1 MPGGDIMNFE
11 DILTH
16 DNIILNLEGDNQAD
30 VIDELVNKLAEN
42 QLINSPE
49 EFKKA
54 IYKRENEI
62 STAIG
67 YGIAIPHA
75 KSKSV
80 NKPTIMMGRK
90 LQGIDY
96 GGQHTNLIF
105 MIAAPENASNEHL
118 SLLSKLSTFLMSE
131 IFRAKLILATSED
144 EVIKAIQDQEKL
156 QEPAV
161 NEETGSGKYLIGI
174 TACMTGI
181 AHTYMAAE
189 SLKEAAKKR
198 GMKVKIQTNGANGPE
213 NRLTAVDVQN
223 ADAVIVAH
231 DVQVDTSL
239 LKGKR
244 YVDVP
249 VKKAINHADQLIDE
263 TLSYNIKE
271 KIIGEPV
278 VEAEKQFEQEEKS
291 GLNFYKHIMS
301 GVSYM
306 IPFVVV
312 GGIFI
317 AISFMFGIN
326 ASDPK
331 SEQYNIIAQFFNQV
345 GGEAAFALMVPI
357 LAGFIGYSIADKQ
370 GLAPAMIGG
379 MMANIG
385 GSGFL
390 GGMVAGFVGGFA
402 AKLIKKSMT
411 KVPKSFQGLVS
422 VLIVPL
428 FSTLLVGAFM
438 FFVLNTPMSNLNEFL
453 EDWLK
458 GLTGINA
465 AILGALLAGM
475 MASDMGGPINKTA
488 SAFGLAMF
496 AANIFEPSA
505 ALMVGG
511 MVPPLGIALAT
522 TIFKNRFTVQEAEAG
537 KASYVLGASFIT
549 EGAIPFA
556 AADPLRIIPA
566 NVIGAAVGGAV
577 CMAMD
582 ISLKAPHGGIFV
594 IPIACNKPLLYIG
607 CILLGSF
614 ITCFIIGFLKK
625 PLSDKD
631 RNNAKQMSS
640 II

>member
-1 MPGGDIMNFE
+1 ME
-11 DILTH
+11 LVDILTL
-16 DNIILNLEGDNQAD
+16 DNIILNLKGNNQAA
-30 VIDELVNKLAEN
+30 VIDELVDKLAEN
-42 QLINSPE
+42 HLTNNPE
-49 EFKKA
+49 QFKKA
-54 IYKRENEI
+54 IYQRENEI
-62 STAIG
+62 STAVG
-67 YGIAIPHA
+67 YGVAIPHA
-75 KSKSV
+75 KCESV
-80 NKPTIMMGRK
+80 TKPTIIMGRT

-105 MIAAPENASNEHL
+105 MIAAPEDASNEHL
-118 SLLSKLSTFLMSE
+118 TLLSQLSTFLMNE
-131 IFRAKLILATSED
+131 TFRAKLIVAMSEN
-144 EVIKAIQDQEKL
+144 EVIDAIWEQEKS
-156 QEPAV
+156 QDVTV
-161 NEETGSGKYLIGI
+161 NTEMNSGNYLVGI

-213 NRLTAVDVQN
+213 NRLTAADIQK
-223 ADAVIVAH
+223 ADAIVIAH
-231 DVQVDTSL
+231 DVRVDTTVL
-239 LKGKR
+239 QGKR

-249 VKKAINHADQLIDE
+249 VKKAISHPDQLIDQA
-263 TLSYNIKE
+263 LSYKIKE
-271 KIIGEPV
+271 STVGETMMEEEPV
-278 VEAEKQFEQEEKS
+278 AEEKPR
-291 GLNFYKHIMS
+291 LNFYKHLMS

-317 AISFMFGIN
+317 AISFMFGIY

-331 SEQYNIIAQFFNQV
+331 SEQYNVIADFFNQV
-345 GGEAAFALMVPI
+345 GGKAAFALMVPI

-379 MMANIG
+379 MMASIG

-390 GGMVAGFVGGFA
+390 GGMIAGFVGGFA
-402 AKLIKKSMT
+402 AKFIGKSMV
-411 KVPKSFQGLVS
+411 KIPKSFQGLVT

-428 FSTLLVGAFM
+428 LSTLIVGAFM
-438 FFVLNTPMSNLNEFL
+438 FFILNTPMSMLNQFL
-453 EDWLK
+453 EGWLK

-511 MVPPLGIALAT
+511 MVPPIGIALAT
-522 TIFKNRFTVQEAEAG
+522 TIFKNRFTNQEAEAG

-566 NVIGAAVGGAV
+566 NIVGAAIGGAV
-577 CMAMD
+577 CMAMN

-625 PLSDKD
+625 PLSEKE
-631 RNNAKQMSS
+631 RYNSKQMSS
-640 II
+640 VI

>member
-1 MPGGDIMNFE
+1 MKLT

-16 DNIILNLEGDNQAD
+16 DNIILNLRGNNQSA
-30 VIDELVNKLAEN
+30 VIDELINKLDEN
-42 QLINSPE
+42 QLINDPE
-49 EFKKA
+49 MFKEG
-54 IYKRENEI
+54 IYKRESEI
-62 STAIG
+62 STAVG
-67 YGIAIPHA
+67 YGVAIPHA
-75 KSKSV
+75 KNKSV
-80 NKPTIMMGRK
+80 IKPTIIMGRT

-105 MIAAPENASNEHL
+105 MIAAPENAPNEHL

-131 IFRAKLILATSED
+131 TFRAKLLVATSES
-144 EVIKAIQDQEKL
+144 EIITAIEEQEKL
-156 QEPAV
+156 TEADS
-161 NEETGSGKYLIGI
+161 NDESDSGKYLIGI
-174 TACMTGI
+174 TSCMTGI

-189 SLKEAAKKR
+189 SLKEAAEKR

-213 NRLTAVDVQN
+213 NKLTTADVQK
-223 ADAVIVAH
+223 ADAIVIAH
-231 DVQVDTSL
+231 DVRVDTSIFG
-239 LKGKR
+239 GKR
-244 YVDVP
+244 YIDVP
-249 VKKAINHADQLIDE
+249 VKKAISHADQLIDQA
-263 TLSYNIKE
+263 LSYDIKE
-271 KIIGEPV
+271 NNGDEPAI
-278 VEAEKQFEQEEKS
+278 EDKPEPEEKS

-317 AISFMFGIN
+317 AISFMFGIY
-326 ASDPK
+326 AADPESD
-331 SEQYNIIAQFFNQV
+331 QFNIFAQFFNQV

-379 MMANIG
+379 MMASIG

-390 GGMVAGFVGGFA
+390 GGMIAGFVGGFA
-402 AKLIKKSMT
+402 AKYIGQSMA
-411 KVPKSFQGLVS
+411 KIPKSFQGLVS

-428 FSTLLVGAFM
+428 LSTLIVGAFM
-438 FFVLNTPMSNLNEFL
+438 FFVLNTPMSMLNEFL

-458 GLTGINA
+458 SLTGISA

-522 TIFKNRFTVQEAEAG
+522 TIFKNRFTNQEAEAG

-566 NVIGAAVGGAV
+566 NIIGAAVGGAL

-582 ISLKAPHGGIFV
+582 ISLQAPHGGIFV

-614 ITCFIIGFLKK
+614 ITCLMIGLMKK
-625 PLSDKD
+625 PLSEKE

>member
-1 MPGGDIMNFE
+1 MKLV
-11 DILTH
+11 DILTR
-16 DNIILNLEGDNQAD
+16 DNIILNLQGNSQTA
-30 VIDELVNKLAEN
+30 VIDELVDKLAQN
-42 QLINSPE
+42 GLTDNPE
-49 EFKKA
+49 AFKKA
-54 IYKRENEI
+54 IYKREQEI
-62 STAIG
+62 STAVG
-67 YGIAIPHA
+67 YGVAIPHA
-75 KSKSV
+75 KSSTV
-80 NKPTIMMGRK
+80 PEPTIVMGRT
-90 LQGIDY
+90 LQGIDF

-105 MIAAPENASNEHL
+105 MIAAPEHASNEHL
-118 SLLSKLSTFLMSE
+118 ALLSRLSTFLMSE
-131 IFRAKLILATSED
+131 TFRAKLLVATSVD
-144 EVIKAIQDQEKL
+144 EVMKAIEEQDRLQEKDTTD
-156 QEPAV
+156 EAD
-161 NEETGSGKYLIGI
+161 SGKYLIGI

-189 SLKEAAKKR
+189 SLKEAAEKR

-213 NRLTAVDVQN
+213 NKLTAADIQK
-223 ADAVIVAH
+223 ADAIVVAH
-231 DVQVDTSL
+231 DVRVDTSSL
-239 LKGKR
+239 QGKR
-244 YVDVP
+244 FIDVP
-249 VKKAINHADQLIDE
+249 VKKAISDADHLIDQA
-263 TLSYNIKE
+263 LSYRIRDE
-271 KIIGEPV
+271 KVEQAVQKQEP
-278 VEAEKQFEQEEKS
+278 ELEEEKT

-317 AISFMFGIN
+317 AISFMFGIY
-326 ASDPK
+326 AADPESD
-331 SEQYNIIAQFFNQV
+331 QYNVIAHFFSQV

-379 MMANIG
+379 MVATIG

-390 GGMVAGFVGGFA
+390 GGMIAGFVGGFA
-402 AKLIKKSMT
+402 AKFIGKAMAKI
-411 KVPKSFQGLVS
+411 PKSFQGLVS

-428 FSTLLVGAFM
+428 LSTLVVGAFM
-438 FFVLNTPMSNLNEFL
+438 FFILNTPMSMLNQYL
-453 EDWLK
+453 EAVLK

-465 AILGALLAGM
+465 ALLGALLAGM

-522 TIFKNRFTVQEAEAG
+522 TIFKNRFTIQEAEAG

-566 NVIGAAVGGAV
+566 NIIGAAVGGAV
-577 CMAMD
+577 CMALD

-594 IPIACNKPLLYIG
+594 IPIASDKPLLYVG
-607 CILLGSF
+607 CILLGSI
-614 ITCFIIGFLKK
+614 ITCLIIGFLKK
-625 PLSDKD
+625 PIPEKD
-631 RNNAKQMSS
+631 RNNVKKMSS
-640 II
+640 VL

>member
-1 MPGGDIMNFE
+1 MKLV
-11 DILTH
+11 DILTR
-16 DNIILNLEGDNQAD
+16 DNIILNLQGNSQTA
-30 VIDELVNKLAEN
+30 VIDELVDKLAQN
-42 QLINSPE
+42 GRTDNPE

-54 IYKRENEI
+54 IYKREQEI
-62 STAIG
+62 STAVG
-67 YGIAIPHA
+67 YGVAIPHA
-75 KSKSV
+75 KSSTV
-80 NKPTIMMGRK
+80 TEPTIVMGRT
-90 LQGIDY
+90 LQGIDF

-118 SLLSKLSTFLMSE
+118 ALLSRLSTFLMSE
-131 IFRAKLILATSED
+131 TFRAKLLVATAVD
-144 EVIKAIQDQEKL
+144 EVMKAIEEQDRLQEKDTTD
-156 QEPAV
+156 EAD
-161 NEETGSGKYLIGI
+161 SGKYLIGI

-189 SLKEAAKKR
+189 SLKEAAEKR
-198 GMKVKIQTNGANGPE
+198 DMKVKIQTNGANGPE
-213 NRLTAVDVQN
+213 NKLTAADIQK
-223 ADAVIVAH
+223 ADAIVVAH
-231 DVQVDTSL
+231 DVRVDTSSL
-239 LKGKR
+239 QGKR
-244 YVDVP
+244 FVDVP
-249 VKKAINHADQLIDE
+249 VKKAISDADHLIDQA
-263 TLSYNIKE
+263 LSYRIRDE
-271 KIIGEPV
+271 KVEQAVQKQEP
-278 VEAEKQFEQEEKS
+278 ELEEEKT

-317 AISFMFGIN
+317 AISFMFGIY
-326 ASDPK
+326 AADPESD
-331 SEQYNIIAQFFNQV
+331 QYNVIAHFFSQV

-379 MMANIG
+379 MVATIG

-390 GGMVAGFVGGFA
+390 GGMIAGFVGGFA
-402 AKLIKKSMT
+402 AKFIGKAMAKI
-411 KVPKSFQGLVS
+411 PKSFQGLVS

-428 FSTLLVGAFM
+428 LSTLVVGAFM
-438 FFVLNTPMSNLNEFL
+438 FFILNTPMSMLNQYL
-453 EDWLK
+453 EAVLK

-465 AILGALLAGM
+465 ALLGALLAGM

-522 TIFKNRFTVQEAEAG
+522 TIFKNRFTIQEAEAG

-566 NVIGAAVGGAV
+566 NIIGAAVGGAL
-577 CMAMD
+577 CMALD

-594 IPIACNKPLLYIG
+594 IPIASDKPFLYVG
-607 CILLGSF
+607 CILLGSI
-614 ITCFIIGFLKK
+614 ITCLIIGFLKK
-625 PLSDKD
+625 PISEKD
-631 RNNAKQMSS
+631 RSNVKKMSS
-640 II
+640 VL

>member
-1 MPGGDIMNFE
+1 ME
-11 DILTH
+11 LVDILTR
-16 DNIILNLEGDNQAD
+16 DNIILNLQGNNQKE
-30 VIDELVNKLAEN
+30 VIDELIHKLTERR
-42 QLINSPE
+42 LTTDPE
-49 EFKKA
+49 RFKKA

-62 STAIG
+62 STAVG
-67 YGIAIPHA
+67 YGVAIPHA
-75 KSKSV
+75 QCKSIT
-80 NKPTIMMGRK
+80 KPTIIMGRS
-90 LQGIDY
+90 LQGVDY

-105 MIAAPENASNEHL
+105 MIAAPENAPNEHL

-131 IFRAKLILATSED
+131 TFRAKLIVATSEID
-144 EVIKAIQDQEKL
+144 VIKAIQEQEKL
-156 QEPAV
+156 EKPAL
-161 NEETGSGKYLIGI
+161 NDESASGKYVVGI

-189 SLKEAAKKR
+189 SLKEAARKR
-198 GMKVKIQTNGANGPE
+198 GMNVKIQTNGANGPE
-213 NRLTAVDVQN
+213 NKLTPADIQH
-223 ADAVIVAH
+223 ADAIVIAH
-231 DVQVDTSL
+231 DVRVDTSIL
-239 LKGKR
+239 RGKR
-244 YVDVP
+244 FVDVP
-249 VKKAINHADQLIDE
+249 VKKAINHADELIDQA
-263 TLSYNIKE
+263 LSYNIKDSSVTE
-271 KIIGEPV
+271 QEIIEEP
-278 VEAEKQFEQEEKS
+278 QTEEKS

-317 AISFMFGIN
+317 AISFMFGIY
-326 ASDPK
+326 AADPESD
-331 SEQYNIIAQFFNQV
+331 QYNIIAHFFSQV
-345 GGEAAFALMVPI
+345 GGEAAFALMIPI
-357 LAGFIGYSIADKQ
+357 LAGFIGFSIADKQ

-379 MMANIG
+379 MMASIG

-390 GGMVAGFVGGFA
+390 GGMIAGFVGGFA
-402 AKLIKKSMT
+402 AKFVGKSMA
-411 KVPKSFQGLVS
+411 KIPKSFQGLVS
-422 VLIVPL
+422 ILVVPL
-428 FSTLLVGAFM
+428 ISTFIVGAFM
-438 FFVLNTPMSNLNEFL
+438 FFILNTPMSLLNEFL
-453 EDWLK
+453 EGWLK

-511 MVPPLGIALAT
+511 MVPPIGIALAT
-522 TIFKNRFTVQEAEAG
+522 TIFKNRFTLQEVEAG

-566 NVIGAAVGGAV
+566 NIIGAAVGGAV

-594 IPIACNKPLLYIG
+594 IPIASNKPLLYIG
-607 CILLGSF
+607 CILLGSL

-631 RNNAKQMSS
+631 RNSAKQMMNV
-640 II
+640 I

>member
-1 MPGGDIMNFE
+1 MKLV
-11 DILTH
+11 DILTR
-16 DNIILNLEGDNQAD
+16 DNIILNLQGNSQTA
-30 VIDELVNKLAEN
+30 VIDELVDKLAQN
-42 QLINSPE
+42 GLTDNPE
-49 EFKKA
+49 AFKKA
-54 IYKRENEI
+54 IYKREQEI
-62 STAIG
+62 STAVG
-67 YGIAIPHA
+67 YGVAIPHA
-75 KSKSV
+75 KSSTV
-80 NKPTIMMGRK
+80 PEPTIVMGRT
-90 LQGIDY
+90 LQGIDF

-105 MIAAPENASNEHL
+105 MIAAPEHASNEHL
-118 SLLSKLSTFLMSE
+118 ALLSRLSTFLMSE
-131 IFRAKLILATSED
+131 TFRAKLLVATSVD
-144 EVIKAIQDQEKL
+144 EVMKAIEEQDHLQEKDTTD
-156 QEPAV
+156 EAD
-161 NEETGSGKYLIGI
+161 SGKYLIGI

-189 SLKEAAKKR
+189 SLKEAAEKR

-213 NRLTAVDVQN
+213 NKLTAADIQK
-223 ADAVIVAH
+223 ADAIVVAH
-231 DVQVDTSL
+231 DVRVDTSSL
-239 LKGKR
+239 QGKR
-244 YVDVP
+244 FIDVP
-249 VKKAINHADQLIDE
+249 VKKAISDADHLIDQA
-263 TLSYNIKE
+263 LSYRIRDE
-271 KIIGEPV
+271 KVEQAVQKQEP
-278 VEAEKQFEQEEKS
+278 ELEEEKT

-317 AISFMFGIN
+317 AISFMFGIY
-326 ASDPK
+326 AADPESD
-331 SEQYNIIAQFFNQV
+331 QYNVIAHFFSQV

-379 MMANIG
+379 MVATIG

-390 GGMVAGFVGGFA
+390 GGMIAGFVGGFA
-402 AKLIKKSMT
+402 AKFIGKAMAKI
-411 KVPKSFQGLVS
+411 PKSFQGLVS

-428 FSTLLVGAFM
+428 LSTLVVGAFM
-438 FFVLNTPMSNLNEFL
+438 FFILNTPMSMLNQYL
-453 EDWLK
+453 EAVLK

-465 AILGALLAGM
+465 ALLGALLAGM

-522 TIFKNRFTVQEAEAG
+522 TIFKNRFTIQEAEAG

-566 NVIGAAVGGAV
+566 NIIGAAVGGAV
-577 CMAMD
+577 CMALD

-594 IPIACNKPLLYIG
+594 IPIASDKPLLYVG
-607 CILLGSF
+607 CILLGSI
-614 ITCFIIGFLKK
+614 ITCLIIGFLKK
-625 PLSDKD
+625 PISEKD
-631 RNNAKQMSS
+631 RNNVKKMSS
-640 II
+640 VL

>member
-1 MPGGDIMNFE
+1 MKLT

-16 DNIILNLEGDNQAD
+16 DNIILNLRGNNQSA
-30 VIDELVNKLAEN
+30 VIDELINKLDEN
-42 QLINSPE
+42 QLINDPE
-49 EFKKA
+49 MFKEG
-54 IYKRENEI
+54 IYKRESEI
-62 STAIG
+62 STAVG
-67 YGIAIPHA
+67 YGVAIPHA
-75 KSKSV
+75 KNKSV
-80 NKPTIMMGRK
+80 IKPTIIMGRT

-105 MIAAPENASNEHL
+105 MIAAPENAPNEHL

-131 IFRAKLILATSED
+131 TFRAKLLVATSES
-144 EVIKAIQDQEKL
+144 EIITAIEEQEKL
-156 QEPAV
+156 TEADS
-161 NEETGSGKYLIGI
+161 NDESDSGKYLIGI
-174 TACMTGI
+174 TSCMTGI

-189 SLKEAAKKR
+189 SLKEAAEKR

-213 NRLTAVDVQN
+213 NKLTTADVQK
-223 ADAVIVAH
+223 ADAIVIAH
-231 DVQVDTSL
+231 DVRVDTSIF
-239 LKGKR
+239 GDKR
-244 YVDVP
+244 YIDVP
-249 VKKAINHADQLIDE
+249 VKKAISHADQLIDQA
-263 TLSYNIKE
+263 LSYDIKE
-271 KIIGEPV
+271 NNGDEPAI
-278 VEAEKQFEQEEKS
+278 EDKPEPEEKS

-317 AISFMFGIN
+317 AISFMFGIY
-326 ASDPK
+326 AADPESD
-331 SEQYNIIAQFFNQV
+331 QFNIFAQFFNQV

-379 MMANIG
+379 MMASIG

-390 GGMVAGFVGGFA
+390 GGMIAGFVGGFA
-402 AKLIKKSMT
+402 AKYIGQSMA
-411 KVPKSFQGLVS
+411 KIPKSFQGLVS

-428 FSTLLVGAFM
+428 LSTLIVGAFM
-438 FFVLNTPMSNLNEFL
+438 FFVLNTPMSMLNEFL

-458 GLTGINA
+458 SLTGISA

-522 TIFKNRFTVQEAEAG
+522 TIFKNRFTNQEAEAG

-566 NVIGAAVGGAV
+566 NIIGAAVGGAL

-582 ISLKAPHGGIFV
+582 ISLQAPHGGIFV

-614 ITCFIIGFLKK
+614 ITCLMIGLMKK
-625 PLSDKD
+625 PLSEKE

>member
-1 MPGGDIMNFE
+1 MKLT
-11 DILTH
+11 DILTEERV
-16 DNIILNLEGDNQAD
+16 ILNLKGTNQSE
-30 VIDELVNKLAEN
+30 VIDELVNKLSEN
-42 QLINSPE
+42 GITTDADQ
-49 EFKKA
+49 FKKG

-62 STAIG
+62 STAVG
-67 YGIAIPHA
+67 HGVAIPHA
-75 KSKSV
+75 KCASV
-80 NKPTIMMGRK
+80 KMPAIIMGRT

-96 GGQHTNLIF
+96 GGQHTNLLF
-105 MIAAPENASNEHL
+105 MIAAPEDASNEHL
-118 SLLSKLSTFLMSE
+118 ELLSKLSTFLMNE
-131 IFRAKLILATSED
+131 TFRAKLLVATSKAD
-144 EVIKAIQDQEKL
+144 ITKAIKEQEKI
-156 QEPAV
+156 ERSSDMDKSD
-161 NEETGSGKYLIGI
+161 SGKYVIGI

-189 SLKEAAKKR
+189 SIKEAAENR

-213 NRLTAVDVQN
+213 NRITAADVQR
-223 ADAVIVAH
+223 ADAIIIAH
-231 DVQVDTSL
+231 DVRVDTAVL
-239 LKGKR
+239 GNKQF
-244 YVDVP
+244 VDVP
-249 VKKAINHADQLIDE
+249 VKKAISHADQLIDQA
-263 TLSYNIKE
+263 LSYDIKSQTTENAQTEQQEHETNE
-271 KIIGEPV
+271 KE
-278 VEAEKQFEQEEKS
+278 

-317 AISFMFGIN
+317 AISFMFGIY
-326 ASDPK
+326 AADPE
-331 SEQYNIIAQFFNQV
+331 SEQFNIFAQFFSQV
-345 GGEAAFALMVPI
+345 GGDAAFALMIPI
-357 LAGFIGYSIADKQ
+357 LAGFIGFSIADKQ

-379 MMANIG
+379 MMASIG

-402 AKLIKKSMT
+402 AKYIGKSMA
-411 KVPKSFQGLVS
+411 KIPKSFQGLIS
-422 VLIVPL
+422 VLVVPL
-428 FSTLLVGAFM
+428 LSTFIVGAFM
-438 FFVLNTPMSNLNEFL
+438 FFVLNTPMSMLNEFL
-453 EDWLK
+453 ESWLK
-458 GLTGINA
+458 GLTGMSA
-465 AILGALLAGM
+465 GILGALLAGM

-511 MVPPLGIALAT
+511 MVPPIGIALAT
-522 TIFKNRFTVQEAEAG
+522 TIFKNRFTIQEVEAG

-566 NVIGAAVGGAV
+566 NIIGAAIGGAV
-577 CMAMD
+577 CMIMD

-594 IPIACNKPLLYIG
+594 IPIASNKPLLYIG

-625 PLSDKD
+625 PLSEEA
-631 RNNAKQMSS
+631 RNNAKEMTS

>member
-1 MPGGDIMNFE
+1 MKLVDI
-11 DILTH
+11 ITH

-30 VIDELVNKLAEN
+30 VIDELVDKLASN
-42 QLINSPE
+42 QLINDSE
-49 EFKKA
+49 QFKKA

-62 STAIG
+62 STAVG
-67 YGIAIPHA
+67 YGVAIPHA

-80 NKPTIMMGRK
+80 NKPTIVMGRK

-118 SLLSKLSTFLMSE
+118 SLLSKLSTFLMNE
-131 IFRAKLILATSED
+131 IFRAKLVLATSQD
-144 EVIKAIQDQEKL
+144 EVIKVIQEQEK
-156 QEPAV
+156 QQVADKK
-161 NEETGSGKYLIGI
+161 EETGSGKYLIGI

-189 SLKEAAKKR
+189 SLKDAAKSR
-198 GMKVKIQTNGANGPE
+198 GMKVKIQTNGSNGPE
-213 NRLTAVDVQN
+213 NRLTAADIQN
-223 ADAVIVAH
+223 ADAIVVAH
-231 DVQVDTSL
+231 DVRVDTSVL
-239 LKGKR
+239 QGKQF
-244 YVDVP
+244 VDVP
-249 VKKAINHADQLIDE
+249 VKKAINQADQLIE
-263 TLSYNIKE
+263 QALSYDIKE
-271 KIIGEPV
+271 NTVEKNV
-278 VEAEKQFEQEEKS
+278 VEEEMQSEPEEKS

-326 ASDPK
+326 ASNPESD
-331 SEQYNIIAQFFNQV
+331 QYNVIAAFFSQA
-345 GGEAAFALMVPI
+345 GGDAAFALMVPI

-379 MMANIG
+379 MMASIG

-402 AKLIKKSMT
+402 AKFIKKSMA
-411 KVPKSFQGLVS
+411 KIPKSFQGLVS

-428 FSTLLVGAFM
+428 LSTLIVGAFM
-438 FFVLNTPMSNLNEFL
+438 FFILNTPMSMLNEFL
-453 EDWLK
+453 EGWLK

-511 MVPPLGIALAT
+511 MVPPIGIALAT
-522 TIFKNRFTVQEAEAG
+522 SIFKNRFTIQEVEAG

-566 NVIGAAVGGAV
+566 NIIGAAVGGAA
-577 CMAMD
+577 CMALD

-607 CILLGSF
+607 CILLGSL
-614 ITCFIIGFLKK
+614 ITCFIIGFMKK

-631 RNNAKQMSS
+631 RNNAKQMGS

>member
-1 MPGGDIMNFE
+1 MKLT
-11 DILTH
+11 DILTR
-16 DNIILNLEGDNQAD
+16 DNIILNLRGDNQSD
-30 VIDELVNKLAEN
+30 VIDELVNKLDQN
-42 QLINSPE
+42 QLINDPE
-49 EFKKA
+49 MFKEG
-54 IYKRENEI
+54 IYKRESEI
-62 STAIG
+62 STAVG
-67 YGIAIPHA
+67 YGVAIPHA
-75 KSKSV
+75 KNKSV
-80 NKPTIMMGRK
+80 IKPTIIMGRT

-118 SLLSKLSTFLMSE
+118 SLLSQLSTFLMSE
-131 IFRAKLILATSED
+131 TFRAKLLVATSES
-144 EVIKAIQDQEKL
+144 EIITAIEEQEKL
-156 QEPAV
+156 TEVDSNDESA
-161 NEETGSGKYLIGI
+161 SGKYLIGI
-174 TACMTGI
+174 TSCMTGI

-189 SLKEAAKKR
+189 SLKEAAEKR

-213 NRLTAVDVQN
+213 NKLTTADVQK
-223 ADAVIVAH
+223 ADAIIIAH
-231 DVQVDTSL
+231 DVRVDTSIFG
-239 LKGKR
+239 GKR
-244 YVDVP
+244 YIDVP
-249 VKKAINHADQLIDE
+249 VKKAISHADQLIDQA
-263 TLSYNIKE
+263 LSYDIKE
-271 KIIGEPV
+271 DNVDNTMVAKES
-278 VEAEKQFEQEEKS
+278 ESEEKS

-317 AISFMFGIN
+317 AISFMFGIY
-326 ASDPK
+326 AADPESD
-331 SEQYNIIAQFFNQV
+331 QYNVIADFFNQV

-379 MMANIG
+379 MMASIG

-390 GGMVAGFVGGFA
+390 GGMIAGFVGGFA
-402 AKLIKKSMT
+402 AKYIGQSMA
-411 KVPKSFQGLVS
+411 KIPKSFQGLVS

-428 FSTLLVGAFM
+428 LSTLIVGAFM
-438 FFVLNTPMSNLNEFL
+438 FFVLNTPMSMLNVFL
-453 EDWLK
+453 ENWLK
-458 GLTGINA
+458 SLTGISA

-511 MVPPLGIALAT
+511 MVPPIGIALAT
-522 TIFKNRFTVQEAEAG
+522 TIFKNRFTIQEAEAG

-566 NVIGAAVGGAV
+566 NIIGAAVGGAL

-614 ITCFIIGFLKK
+614 ITCLMIGLMKK
-625 PLSDKD
+625 PLSEKE

>member
-1 MPGGDIMNFE
+1 ME
-11 DILTH
+11 LVDILTY
-16 DNIILNLEGDNQAD
+16 DNIILNLKGDNQAA
-30 VIDELVNKLAEN
+30 VIDELVSKLAEN
-42 QLINSPE
+42 QLTNDPE
-49 EFKKA
+49 RFKKA

-62 STAIG
+62 STAVG
-67 YGIAIPHA
+67 YGVAIPHA
-75 KSKSV
+75 QCKSV
-80 NKPTIMMGRK
+80 SKPTIIMGRT

-96 GGQHTNLIF
+96 GGQKTHLIF

-118 SLLSKLSTFLMSE
+118 SLLSKLSTFLLSE
-131 IFRAKLILATSED
+131 TFRAKLIVATSVS
-144 EVIKAIQDQEKL
+144 EVMKAIQEQERL
-156 QEPAV
+156 ESTS
-161 NEETGSGKYLIGI
+161 NDESGSGKYLIGI

-189 SLKEAAKKR
+189 SLKEAARKR

-213 NRLTAVDVQN
+213 NRLTAADVMEAN
-223 ADAVIVAH
+223 AIIIAH
-231 DVQVDTSL
+231 DVRVDTTAFQ
-239 LKGKR
+239 GKR

-249 VKKAINHADQLIDE
+249 VKQAIHHADQLIDQA
-263 TLSYNIKE
+263 LSFNIKE
-271 KIIGEPV
+271 NNVGRPV
-278 VEAEKQFEQEEKS
+278 IEEKTGPAEKS
-291 GLNFYKHIMS
+291 GIQFYKHIMS

-317 AISFMFGIN
+317 AISFMFGIY
-326 ASDPK
+326 AADPK
-331 SEQYNIIAQFFNQV
+331 SDQYNVIAHFFNQV
-345 GGEAAFALMVPI
+345 GGEAAFALMIPI

-379 MMANIG
+379 MMASIG

-402 AKLIKKSMT
+402 ARFIGKSMA
-411 KVPKSFQGLVS
+411 KIPKSFQGIVS
-422 VLIVPL
+422 ILIVPL
-428 FSTLLVGAFM
+428 LSTFVVGAFM
-438 FFVLNTPMSNLNEFL
+438 FFILNTPMSMLNDFL
-453 EDWLK
+453 EGWLK

-496 AANIFEPSA
+496 AAHIFEPSA

-522 TIFKNRFTVQEAEAG
+522 TIFKNRFTIQEAEAG
-537 KASYVLGASFIT
+537 KASYVLGACFIT

-566 NVIGAAVGGAV
+566 NIIGAAVGGAV

-594 IPIACNKPLLYIG
+594 IPIASNRPLLYIG
-607 CILLGSF
+607 CILLGSL
-614 ITCFIIGFLKK
+614 ITCLIIGFLKK
-625 PLSDKD
+625 PLSEKD
-631 RNNAKQMSS
+631 RNSAKQLSN

>member
-1 MPGGDIMNFE
+1 ME
-11 DILTH
+11 LVDILTRE
-16 DNIILNLEGDNQAD
+16 NIILNLKGTSQAD
-30 VIDELVNKLAEN
+30 VIDEMVDKLAEN
-42 QLINSPE
+42 KLTDDPE
-49 EFKKA
+49 QFKKE
-54 IYKRENEI
+54 IYQRENEI
-62 STAIG
+62 STAVG
-67 YGIAIPHA
+67 YGVAIPHA
-75 KSKSV
+75 KSKTVS
-80 NKPTIMMGRK
+80 KPTIIMGRT
-90 LQGIDY
+90 LQGIQY
-96 GGQHTNLIF
+96 GDQHTNLLF

-118 SLLSKLSTFLMSE
+118 ALLSKLSQYLMSE
-131 IFRAKLILATSED
+131 TFRAKLIVATAVD
-144 EVIKAIQDQEKL
+144 EVINALQNEEKL
-156 QEPAV
+156 QGSTSTSV
-161 NEETGSGKYLIGI
+161 DTSDSGKYIVGI

-181 AHTYMAAE
+181 AHTYLAAE

-213 NRLTAVDVQN
+213 NRLTSADIQN
-223 ADAVIVAH
+223 ADAIIVAH
-231 DVQVDTSL
+231 DVRVDTSVFQ
-239 LKGKR
+239 GKKH
-244 YVDVP
+244 VDVP
-249 VKKAINHADQLIDE
+249 VKKAINQADQMIDQA
-263 TLSYNIKE
+263 LSYNIRE
-271 KIIGEPV
+271 GNATHTTADTEPV
-278 VEAEKQFEQEEKS
+278 EEEKS
-291 GLNFYKHIMS
+291 GINFYKHIMS

-317 AISFMFGIN
+317 AISFMFGIY
-326 ASDPK
+326 AADPTSD
-331 SEQYNIIAQFFNQV
+331 QYNVFAEFFSQV

-379 MMANIG
+379 MVASIG

-390 GGMVAGFVGGFA
+390 GGIVAGFVAGFA
-402 AKLIKKSMT
+402 ARFIGRSFA
-411 KVPKSFQGLVS
+411 KVPKAFQGLVS
-422 VLIVPL
+422 VLVVPL
-428 FSTLLVGAFM
+428 LSTLIVGAFM
-438 FFVLNTPMSNLNEFL
+438 FFILNTPMSLLNVFL
-453 EDWLK
+453 ENWLT

-465 AILGALLAGM
+465 ALLGALLAGM

-522 TIFKNRFTVQEAEAG
+522 TIFKNRFTLQEVEAG

-566 NVIGAAVGGAV
+566 NIIGAAVGGAL
-577 CMAMD
+577 CMVLG

-594 IPIACNKPLLYIG
+594 IPIASNHPLMYIG
-607 CILLGSF
+607 CIVLGS
-614 ITCFIIGFLKK
+614 IVTCLLIGFLKK
-625 PLSDKD
+625 PLSEED
-631 RNNAKQMSS
+631 RNKGKSMSS

>member
-1 MPGGDIMNFE
+1 MKLT
-11 DILTH
+11 DILTEERV
-16 DNIILNLEGDNQAD
+16 ILNLKGTNQSE
-30 VIDELVNKLAEN
+30 VIDELVNKLSEN
-42 QLINSPE
+42 GITTDADQ
-49 EFKKA
+49 FKKG

-62 STAIG
+62 STAVG
-67 YGIAIPHA
+67 HGVAIPHA
-75 KSKSV
+75 KCASV
-80 NKPTIMMGRK
+80 KMPAIIMGRT

-96 GGQHTNLIF
+96 GGQHTNLLF
-105 MIAAPENASNEHL
+105 MIAAPEDASNEHL
-118 SLLSKLSTFLMSE
+118 ELLSKLSTFLMNE
-131 IFRAKLILATSED
+131 TFRAKLLVATSKAD
-144 EVIKAIQDQEKL
+144 ITKAIKEQEKI
-156 QEPAV
+156 ERSSDMDKSD
-161 NEETGSGKYLIGI
+161 SGKYVIGI

-189 SLKEAAKKR
+189 SIKEAAENR

-213 NRLTAVDVQN
+213 NRITAADVQR
-223 ADAVIVAH
+223 ADAIIIAH
-231 DVQVDTSL
+231 DVRVDTAVL
-239 LKGKR
+239 GNKQF
-244 YVDVP
+244 VDVP
-249 VKKAINHADQLIDE
+249 VKKAISHADQLIDQA
-263 TLSYNIKE
+263 LSYDIKSQTTENTQTEQQEHETNE
-271 KIIGEPV
+271 KE
-278 VEAEKQFEQEEKS
+278 

-317 AISFMFGIN
+317 AISFMFGIY
-326 ASDPK
+326 AADPE
-331 SEQYNIIAQFFNQV
+331 SEQFNIFAQFFSQV
-345 GGEAAFALMVPI
+345 GGDAAFALMIPI
-357 LAGFIGYSIADKQ
+357 LAGFIGFSIADKQ

-379 MMANIG
+379 MMASIG

-402 AKLIKKSMT
+402 AKYIGKSMA
-411 KVPKSFQGLVS
+411 KIPKSFQGLIS
-422 VLIVPL
+422 VLVVPL
-428 FSTLLVGAFM
+428 LSTFIVGAFM
-438 FFVLNTPMSNLNEFL
+438 FFVLNTPMSMLNEFL
-453 EDWLK
+453 ESWLK
-458 GLTGINA
+458 GLTGMSA
-465 AILGALLAGM
+465 GILGALLAGM

-511 MVPPLGIALAT
+511 MVPPIGIALAT
-522 TIFKNRFTVQEAEAG
+522 TIFKNRFTIQEVEAG

-566 NVIGAAVGGAV
+566 NIIGAAIGGAV
-577 CMAMD
+577 CMIMD

-594 IPIACNKPLLYIG
+594 IPIASNKPLLYIG

-625 PLSDKD
+625 PLSEEA
-631 RNNAKQMSS
+631 RNNAKEMTS

>member
-1 MPGGDIMNFE
+1 MKLT
-11 DILTH
+11 DILTR
-16 DNIILNLEGDNQAD
+16 DNIILNLRGDNQSD
-30 VIDELVNKLAEN
+30 VIDELVNKLDQN
-42 QLINSPE
+42 QLINDPE
-49 EFKKA
+49 MFKEG
-54 IYKRENEI
+54 IYKRESEI
-62 STAIG
+62 STAVG
-67 YGIAIPHA
+67 YGVAIPHA
-75 KSKSV
+75 KNKSV
-80 NKPTIMMGRK
+80 IKPTIIMGRT

-118 SLLSKLSTFLMSE
+118 SLLSQLSTFLMSE
-131 IFRAKLILATSED
+131 TFRAKLLVATSES
-144 EVIKAIQDQEKL
+144 EIITAIEEQEKL
-156 QEPAV
+156 TEVDSNDESA
-161 NEETGSGKYLIGI
+161 SGKYLIGI
-174 TACMTGI
+174 TSCMTGI

-189 SLKEAAKKR
+189 SLKEAAEKR

-213 NRLTAVDVQN
+213 NKLTTADVQK
-223 ADAVIVAH
+223 ADAIIIAH
-231 DVQVDTSL
+231 DVRVDTSIFG
-239 LKGKR
+239 GKR
-244 YVDVP
+244 YIDVP
-249 VKKAINHADQLIDE
+249 VKKAISHADQLIDQA
-263 TLSYNIKE
+263 LSYDIKE
-271 KIIGEPV
+271 DNVDNTMVAKES
-278 VEAEKQFEQEEKS
+278 ESEEKS

-317 AISFMFGIN
+317 AISFMFGIY
-326 ASDPK
+326 AADPESD
-331 SEQYNIIAQFFNQV
+331 QYNVIADFFNQV

-379 MMANIG
+379 MMASIG

-390 GGMVAGFVGGFA
+390 GGMIAGFVGGFV
-402 AKLIKKSMT
+402 AKYIGQSMA
-411 KVPKSFQGLVS
+411 KIPKSFQGLVS

-428 FSTLLVGAFM
+428 LSTLIVGAFM
-438 FFVLNTPMSNLNEFL
+438 FFVLNTPMSMLNVFL
-453 EDWLK
+453 ENWLK
-458 GLTGINA
+458 SLTGISA

-511 MVPPLGIALAT
+511 MVPPIGIALAT
-522 TIFKNRFTVQEAEAG
+522 TIFKNRFTIQEAEAG

-566 NVIGAAVGGAV
+566 NIIGAAVGGAL

-614 ITCFIIGFLKK
+614 ITCLMIGLMKK
-625 PLSDKD
+625 PLSEKE

>member
-1 MPGGDIMNFE
+1 ME
-11 DILTH
+11 LVDILTQ
-16 DNIILNLEGDNQAD
+16 DNIILNLKGNNQKE
-30 VIDELVNKLAEN
+30 VIDELINKLTER
-42 QLINSPE
+42 QLTTDPE
-49 EFKKA
+49 RFKKA

-62 STAIG
+62 STAVG
-67 YGIAIPHA
+67 YGVAIPHA
-75 KSKSV
+75 QCKSIT
-80 NKPTIMMGRK
+80 KPTIIMGRT
-90 LQGIDY
+90 LQGVDY

-105 MIAAPENASNEHL
+105 MIAAPENAPNEHL

-131 IFRAKLILATSED
+131 TFRAKLIVATSEID
-144 EVIKAIQDQEKL
+144 VIKAIQEQEKL
-156 QEPAV
+156 EKPALTD
-161 NEETGSGKYLIGI
+161 ESASGKYLVGI

-189 SLKEAAKKR
+189 SLKEAARKR

-213 NRLTAVDVQN
+213 NKLTSADIQT
-223 ADAVIVAH
+223 ADAIVIAH
-231 DVQVDTSL
+231 DVRVDTSIIR
-239 LKGKR
+239 GKR
-244 YVDVP
+244 FVDVP
-249 VKKAINHADQLIDE
+249 VKKAINHADSLIDQA
-263 TLSYNIKE
+263 LSYNIKDSSVTE
-271 KIIGEPV
+271 QEIIEEP
-278 VEAEKQFEQEEKS
+278 QTEEKS

-317 AISFMFGIN
+317 AISFMFGIYAAN
-326 ASDPK
+326 PESD
-331 SEQYNIIAQFFNQV
+331 QYNIIAHFFSQV
-345 GGEAAFALMVPI
+345 GGEAAFALMIPI
-357 LAGFIGYSIADKQ
+357 LAGFIGFSIADKQ

-379 MMANIG
+379 MMASIG
-385 GSGFL
+385 GSGFI
-390 GGMVAGFVGGFA
+390 GGMIAGFVGGFA
-402 AKLIKKSMT
+402 AKFVGKSMA
-411 KVPKSFQGLVS
+411 KIPKSFQGLVS
-422 VLIVPL
+422 ILVVPL
-428 FSTLLVGAFM
+428 FSTFIVGAFM
-438 FFVLNTPMSNLNEFL
+438 FFILNTPMSLLNEFL
-453 EDWLK
+453 EGWLK

-511 MVPPLGIALAT
+511 MVPPIGIALAT
-522 TIFKNRFTVQEAEAG
+522 TIFKNRFTLQEVEAG

-566 NVIGAAVGGAV
+566 NIIGAAVGGAV

-594 IPIACNKPLLYIG
+594 IPIASNKPLLYIG
-607 CILLGSF
+607 CILLGSL

-625 PLSDKD
+625 PLTDKD
-631 RNNAKQMSS
+631 RNSAKQMMN

>member
-1 MPGGDIMNFE
+1 MKLV
-11 DILTH
+11 DILTR
-16 DNIILNLEGDNQAD
+16 DNIILNLQGNSQTA
-30 VIDELVNKLAEN
+30 VIDELVDKLAQN
-42 QLINSPE
+42 GLTDNPE

-54 IYKRENEI
+54 IYKREQEI
-62 STAIG
+62 STAVG
-67 YGIAIPHA
+67 YGVAIPHA
-75 KSKSV
+75 KSSTV
-80 NKPTIMMGRK
+80 PEPTIVMGRT
-90 LQGIDY
+90 LQGIDF

-105 MIAAPENASNEHL
+105 MIAAPEHASNEHL
-118 SLLSKLSTFLMSE
+118 ALLSRLSTFLMSE
-131 IFRAKLILATSED
+131 TFRAKLLVATSVD
-144 EVIKAIQDQEKL
+144 EVMKAIEEQDHLQEKDTTD
-156 QEPAV
+156 EAD
-161 NEETGSGKYLIGI
+161 SGKYLIGI

-189 SLKEAAKKR
+189 SLKEAAEKR

-213 NRLTAVDVQN
+213 NKLTAADIQK
-223 ADAVIVAH
+223 ADAIVVAH
-231 DVQVDTSL
+231 DVRVDTSSL
-239 LKGKR
+239 QGKR
-244 YVDVP
+244 FIDVP
-249 VKKAINHADQLIDE
+249 VKKAISDADHLIDQA
-263 TLSYNIKE
+263 LSYRIRDE
-271 KIIGEPV
+271 KVEQAVQKQEP
-278 VEAEKQFEQEEKS
+278 ELEEEKT

-317 AISFMFGIN
+317 AISFMFGIY
-326 ASDPK
+326 AADPESD
-331 SEQYNIIAQFFNQV
+331 QYNVIAHFFSQV

-379 MMANIG
+379 MVATIG

-390 GGMVAGFVGGFA
+390 GGMIAGFVGGFA
-402 AKLIKKSMT
+402 AKFIGKAMAKI
-411 KVPKSFQGLVS
+411 PKSFQGLVS

-428 FSTLLVGAFM
+428 LSTLVVGAFM
-438 FFVLNTPMSNLNEFL
+438 FFILNTPMSMLNQYL
-453 EDWLK
+453 EAVLK

-465 AILGALLAGM
+465 ALLGALLAGM

-522 TIFKNRFTVQEAEAG
+522 TIFKNRFTIQEAEAG

-566 NVIGAAVGGAV
+566 NIIGAAVGGAV
-577 CMAMD
+577 CMALD

-594 IPIACNKPLLYIG
+594 IPIASDKPLLYVG
-607 CILLGSF
+607 CILLGSI
-614 ITCFIIGFLKK
+614 ITCLIIGFLKK
-625 PLSDKD
+625 PISEKD
-631 RNNAKQMSS
+631 RNNVKKMSS
-640 II
+640 VL

>member
-1 MPGGDIMNFE
+1 ME
-11 DILTH
+11 LVDILTYE
-16 DNIILNLEGDNQAD
+16 NIILNLKGSNQTE
-30 VIDELVNKLAEN
+30 VIDELVNRLAEN
-42 QLINSPE
+42 QFTTDPIQ
-49 EFKKA
+49 FKKA

-62 STAIG
+62 STAVG
-67 YGIAIPHA
+67 YGVAIPHA

-80 NKPTIMMGRK
+80 TKPTIIMGRT
-90 LQGIDY
+90 LQGIDF

-118 SLLSKLSTFLMSE
+118 TLLSKLSTFLMSE
-131 IFRAKLILATSED
+131 TFRAKLLVATTSTD
-144 EVIKAIQDQEKL
+144 VLGAIQGEEKK
-156 QEPAV
+156 QPA
-161 NEETGSGKYLIGI
+161 ETIDEGASGKYIVGI

-189 SLKEAAKKR
+189 SLKEAATKR
-198 GMKVKIQTNGANGPE
+198 GIKVKIQTNGANGPE
-213 NRLTAVDVQN
+213 NRLTPEDIQL
-223 ADAVIVAH
+223 ADAIIIAH
-231 DVQVDTSL
+231 DVRVDTSVL
-239 LKGKR
+239 QGKK

-249 VKKAINHADQLIDE
+249 VKKAIGHADQLIDQA
-263 TLSYNIKE
+263 LSYNIKE
-271 KIIGEPV
+271 DN
-278 VEAEKQFEQEEKS
+278 VEGIKVEDKSSPNEKS

-317 AISFMFGIN
+317 AISFMFGIY
-326 ASDPK
+326 AADPE
-331 SEQYNIIAQFFNQV
+331 SEQYNVIAHFFSQV

-379 MMANIG
+379 MMASIG

-390 GGMVAGFVGGFA
+390 GGMIAGFVGGFSA
-402 AKLIKKSMT
+402 LLIGKSM
-411 KVPKSFQGLVS
+411 KAIPKSFQGLVS
-422 VLIVPL
+422 ILIVPL
-428 FSTLLVGAFM
+428 LSTLVVGAFM
-438 FFVLNTPMSNLNEFL
+438 FFILNTPMSLLNEFL
-453 EDWLK
+453 EGWLK

-511 MVPPLGIALAT
+511 MVPPIGIALAT
-522 TIFKNRFTVQEAEAG
+522 TLFKNRFTLQEAEAG

-566 NVIGAAVGGAV
+566 NIIGAAVGGAM

-594 IPIACNKPLLYIG
+594 IPIASNKPLLYIG
-607 CILLGSF
+607 CILLGSL
-614 ITCFIIGFLKK
+614 ITCFLIGFLKK
-625 PLSDKD
+625 PLSSADREIAKD
-631 RNNAKQMSS
+631 MSS

>member
-1 MPGGDIMNFE
+1 ME
-11 DILTH
+11 LVDILTS
-16 DNIILNLEGDNQAD
+16 DNIILNLKGTDQD
-30 VIDELVNKLAEN
+30 TVIDELVNKLTEN
-42 QLINSPE
+42 QLTNDPIA
-49 EFKKA
+49 FKKA

-62 STAIG
+62 STAVG
-67 YGIAIPHA
+67 YGVAIPHA

-80 NKPTIMMGRK
+80 SKPTIIMGRT

-131 IFRAKLILATSED
+131 AFRAKLLVATSMD
-144 EVIKAIQDQEKL
+144 EVINAIKNQDVSD
-156 QEPAV
+156 EPDQ
-161 NEETGSGKYLIGI
+161 TDKQDSGKYIVGI

-189 SLKEAAKKR
+189 SLKEAAAKR
-198 GMKVKIQTNGANGPE
+198 GMKIKIQTNGANGPE
-213 NRLTAVDVQN
+213 NRLTASDIQN
-223 ADAVIVAH
+223 ADAIVVAH
-231 DVQVDTSL
+231 DVKVDTDVF
-239 LKGKR
+239 KGKR
-244 YVDVP
+244 FVDVP
-249 VKKAINHADQLIDE
+249 VKKAISHADQLIDQALAYDIRDPQSE
-263 TLSYNIKE
+263 HVSESHAEPE
-271 KIIGEPV
+271 K
-278 VEAEKQFEQEEKS
+278 KS

-317 AISFMFGIN
+317 AISFMFGIY
-326 ASDPK
+326 AADPQSD
-331 SEQYNIIAQFFNQV
+331 QYNIFAEFFSQV

-379 MMANIG
+379 MVASIG

-390 GGMVAGFVGGFA
+390 GGMFAGFVAGFSALYIGRAFA
-402 AKLIKKSMT
+402 
-411 KVPKSFQGLVS
+411 KVPKAFQGLIS
-422 VLIVPL
+422 VLLVPL
-428 FSTLLVGAFM
+428 LSTLIVGAFM
-438 FFVLNTPMSNLNEFL
+438 FFILNTPMSLLNVFL
-453 EDWLK
+453 ENWLT

-511 MVPPLGIALAT
+511 MVPPIGIALAT
-522 TIFKNRFTVQEAEAG
+522 TLFKNRFTLQEAEAG

-566 NVIGAAVGGAV
+566 NIVGAAIGGAA
-577 CMAMD
+577 CMALN
-582 ISLKAPHGGIFV
+582 ISLQAPHGGIFV
-594 IPIACNKPLLYIG
+594 IPIASNHPFLYIG
-607 CILLGSF
+607 CILLGS
-614 ITCFIIGFLKK
+614 IVTCLMIGLLKK
-625 PLSDKD
+625 PLSEKD
-631 RNNAKQMSS
+631 RNKGKAMDSV
-640 II
+640 I

>member
-1 MPGGDIMNFE
+1 
-11 DILTH
+11 
-16 DNIILNLEGDNQAD
+16 
-30 VIDELVNKLAEN
+30 
-42 QLINSPE
+42 
-49 EFKKA
+49 
-54 IYKRENEI
+54 
-62 STAIG
+62 
-67 YGIAIPHA
+67 
-75 KSKSV
+75 
-80 NKPTIMMGRK
+80 
-90 LQGIDY
+90 
-96 GGQHTNLIF
+96 GQHTNLIF

-131 IFRAKLILATSED
+131 TFRAKMIVATSTD
-144 EVIKAIQDQEKL
+144 EVIKAIQEEEKSL
-156 QEPAV
+156 ESSSIDEAD
-161 NEETGSGKYLIGI
+161 SGKYIIGI

-198 GMKVKIQTNGANGPE
+198 GMTIKIQTNGANGPE
-213 NRLTAVDVQN
+213 NKLTTEDIQK
-223 ADAVIVAH
+223 ADAIVVAH
-231 DVQVDTSL
+231 DVQVDTSIFR
-239 LKGKR
+239 GKK

-249 VKKAINHADQLIDE
+249 VKKAISQADQLIDQA
-263 TLSYNIKE
+263 LSYNISKYNAE
-271 KIIGEPV
+271 YTIKDVEPV
-278 VEAEKQFEQEEKS
+278 SEEKPR
-291 GLNFYKHIMS
+291 LNFYKHIMS

-317 AISFMFGIN
+317 AISFMFGIY
-326 ASDPK
+326 AADPESD
-331 SEQYNIIAQFFNQV
+331 QYNVFAHFFSQV
-345 GGEAAFALMVPI
+345 GGDAAFALMVPI

-379 MMANIG
+379 MVANIG

-390 GGMVAGFVGGFA
+390 GGMIAGFVGGFA
-402 AKLIKKSMT
+402 AKFIGKSLI
-411 KVPKSFQGLVS
+411 KVPKAFQGLVS

-428 FSTLLVGAFM
+428 LSTFIVGAFM
-438 FFVLNTPMSNLNEFL
+438 FFILNTPMSLLNVFL
-453 EDWLK
+453 ENWLK

-511 MVPPLGIALAT
+511 MVPPIGIALAT
-522 TIFKNRFTVQEAEAG
+522 TIFKNRFTIQEVEAG

-566 NVIGAAVGGAV
+566 NIIGAAVGGGL
-577 CMAMD
+577 CMALD
-582 ISLKAPHGGIFV
+582 IALKAPHGGIFV
-594 IPIACNKPLLYIG
+594 IPIASNHPFMYIG
-607 CILLGSF
+607 CILLGSI
-614 ITCFIIGFLKK
+614 ITCCMIGFLKK
-625 PLSDKD
+625 PLSEID
-631 RNNAKQMSS
+631 RNKGKSMSS
-640 II
+640 VI